1 MNRDQTLSQLRE
13 LNLQGMYEAYE
24 SIIHLPMNK
33 QPEAH
38 YMLADLVEKEK
49 YSRQHKKMEMYLK
62 LSKIRYVAQIQ
73 DIECS
78 KERNL
83 SKETLSHLSD
93 CNFIK
98 RGENILISGST
109 GCGKSYLAC
118 AIAHQACSLGY
129 KTLYLNMNK
138 FVEQIAISKID
149 GTYVKQ
155 LNRLER
161 HALLILDDF
170 GLQALKSDT
179 RLALLQ
185 ILEDRYKRKSTII
198 ASQLPIAKWYEY
210 IGDPTIADAIMDRL
224 IYNAHNI
231 ELKGP
236 SMRERGIKTQALG

>member
-1 MNRDQTLSQLRE
+1 MNREQTLSQLKE
-13 LNLQGMYEAYE
+13 LNLQGMYEGYA
-24 SIIHLPMNK
+24 SIIHLPMEK

-38 YMLADLVEKEK
+38 YMIADLVEKEK

-62 LSKIRYVAQIQ
+62 LSKIRYGAQIQ

-83 SKETLSHLSD
+83 SKELLSHLSD

-98 RGENILISGST
+98 RGENVLISGAT

-138 FVEQIAISKID
+138 FVEQISLSKLD

-155 LNRLER
+155 LNKLEKNS
-161 HALLILDDF
+161 LIILDDF
-170 GLQALKSDT
+170 GLQPLKSDT

-185 ILEDRYKRKSTII
+185 ILEDRYKKKSTII
-198 ASQLPIAKWYEY
+198 ASQLPIEKWHEY
-210 IGDPTIADAIMDRL
+210 IGDPTIADAIIDRL
-224 IYNAHNI
+224 IYNANNI

-236 SMRERGIKTQALG
+236 SMRERGAKRLAMG